1 MKLFSAM
8 RVFGTASRG
17 RTVADS
23 SEFCVHHTRLL
34 ETVDAGR
41 AEAGRTP
48 KRREGN
54 QPILCVVPEPAVGPE
69 TAAAAATL
77 TRADPATVG
86 PSLATAAAEN
96 VEQLTASLLEAA
108 GSAVKPVWL
117 TVECAGCGERSRVE
131 APVPDVRARVAAIEV
146 LLREGLGRAP
156 QAEESAAPRV
166 PTTVASVREMGWEEL
181 QLLASTIVADE
192 IVAVVRG
199 GGRELLRERLARL
212 SDEERRVVREELVAT
227 AKGSGA
233 TVALSET
240 FEPHLGGVTE
250 FRCV

>member
-1 MKLFSAM
+1 MSEAPVWRRSWNVSSGIPAARAAGLKARFMKLFSAM

-96 VEQLTASLLEAA
+96 VEQLTASR
-108 GSAVKPVWL
+108 
-117 TVECAGCGERSRVE
+117 GERRRPRSR
-131 APVPDVRARVAAIEV
+131 R
-146 LLREGLGRAP
+146 
-156 QAEESAAPRV
+156 
-166 PTTVASVREMGWEEL
+166 
-181 QLLASTIVADE
+181 
-192 IVAVVRG
+192 
-199 GGRELLRERLARL
+199 
-212 SDEERRVVREELVAT
+212 RRV
-227 AKGSGA
+227 
-233 TVALSET
+233 
-240 FEPHLGGVTE
+240 
-250 FRCV
+250 FRRPWLR